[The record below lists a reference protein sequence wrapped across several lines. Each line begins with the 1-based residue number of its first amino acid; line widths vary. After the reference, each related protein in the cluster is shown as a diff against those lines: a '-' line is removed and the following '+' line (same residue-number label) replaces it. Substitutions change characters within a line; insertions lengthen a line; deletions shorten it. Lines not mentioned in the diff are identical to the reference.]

1 MKFEKYFPLPWKLVD
16 NFIIKANNGN
26 SPMMIYPFDFSID
39 GEDIVNVINDKSASS
54 YTDVR
59 YNNNTQT
66 ILSNNEPILTITL
79 LRSDVIDCDINE
91 RLEILNELSSWLVN
105 KLSKC

>member
-39 GEDIVNVINDKSASS
+39 GENIVNIINGKSASS
-54 YTDVR
+54 YIDVR
-59 YNNNTQT
+59 YNNNTQI

-79 LRSDVIDCDINE
+79 LRNDVIDCDINE

-105 KLSKC
+105 KLSKW

>member
-1 MKFEKYFPLPWKLVD
+1 MKFEKYFPLPWKLAD

-39 GEDIVNVINDKSASS
+39 GENIVNVINGKSASS

-59 YNNNTQT
+59 YNNNTQA
-66 ILSNNEPILTITL
+66 ILANNEPILTITL
-79 LRSDVIDCDINE
+79 LRNDVIECDINE
-91 RLEILNELSSWLVN
+91 RIEILNELTSWLVN
-105 KLSKC
+105 KLSN